1 MPLDVEFDFFLPGG
15 LHARP
20 ASLLRAA
27 ASGFASATRFVNR
40 RNGRVANAKS
50 TLALVATLTR
60 QGDPCALRVD
70 GADEEAAAEA
80 LRRFLRDDLPLAGEP
95 NPASVHPS
103 EALAPLPRAL
113 AAAGV
118 AVFRGVAASGGI
130 ARGRTF
136 AGRGGATPPET
147 GPEATDSP
155 AEEIETLDRAFA
167 RTAAALAAR
176 ASGATNETERAIL
189 TAHLSILEDPEF
201 RSRIEDQI
209 RENGVAAAHAVLATS
224 SHFAGILRASGSVCL
239 EERALDIRDLAGQL
253 VRALAGGPPDAPQ
266 PLLED
271 AILVVEDLA
280 PSELLSFDRRY
291 LRGIALGRGGR
302 TSHTV
307 ILARAAGIPCVTGLG
322 DVGAAAPPGSESIVD
337 GERGLVVARPSPG
350 VLRFYDAE
358 MEKLRRIRSRLEAF
372 RSAPGSTSDGRRIE
386 VGANVASLEEVRLA
400 FANGAEGVGLFRTEF
415 LFMNRAEPPSEE
427 EQLHVYAE
435 AARMAAGRPVIV
447 RTLDAGGDKPVPY
460 LGLPAERNP
469 FLGYRAVRMYAEHR
483 EVVAAQLGAILRASA
498 FGRLKVMVPMVASVE
513 EIREVRALVRRLSD
527 GLSAA
532 GVAHD
537 ARIEVGIMVEIPS
550 AAFALGA
557 LSKEADFFSIGSNDL
572 AQYFFAADRG
582 NERVSRLFGSFH
594 PAFLRLLRK
603 IVDDAHAAGRWI
615 GLCGEMGRDPLAAPL
630 LAGLGLDEISLASPG
645 IPAVKAV
652 LARADSRECRTL
664 LDEALAKESAADV
677 EALVRGFA
685 ESKRDRAL
693 VADGTVRTRA
703 RSRSREEAIRE
714 MIDLLHVAGRIT
726 DPDLVEDAVW
736 RREETASTA
745 VGFGVAIPHAKSPA
759 VRVTSL
765 AFLRFDPPI
774 AWDAPDGEPVRMSIL
789 VAVAAEAEGDAHL
802 RLIASLSRRLMDDSF
817 RQALLDARSDG
828 DVAALLSGVAPEAR
842 P

>member
-1 MPLDVEFDFFLPGG
+1 MPLDVEFDFSLPGG

-27 ASGFASATRFVNR
+27 ASRFASATSFVNR

-95 NPASVHPS
+95 IPASANPS
-103 EALAPLPRAL
+103 EALAALPRAL
-113 AAAGV
+113 SAAGV
-118 AVFRGVAASGGI
+118 TVLRGVAASGGL
-130 ARGRTF
+130 ARGRAF
-136 AGRGGATPPET
+136 ACGGGAPPET
-147 GPEATDSP
+147 RPEPTDSP
-155 AEEIETLDRAFA
+155 AEEIARLDRAFA

-176 ASGATNETERAIL
+176 TSGAVNETERAIL

-209 RENGVAAAHAVLATS
+209 RESGVGSARAVLATS
-224 SHFAGILRASGSVCL
+224 SHFAGILRASGSACL

-266 PLLED
+266 PLFED
-271 AILVVEDLA
+271 AVVVAEDLA
-280 PSELLSFDRRY
+280 PSELLSLDRRY
-291 LRGIALGRGGR
+291 LKGIALGRGGR

-322 DVGAAAPPGSESIVD
+322 DVGAAAPPGSETVVD

-350 VLRFYDAE
+350 VRRFYDAE
-358 MEKLRRIRSRLEAF
+358 IEKLRRIRSRLEAF
-372 RSAPGSTSDGRRIE
+372 RTAPGATADGRRVE

-427 EQLHVYAE
+427 EQLHVYVE

-469 FLGYRAVRMYAEHR
+469 FLGYRAVRMYGEHR

-513 EIREVRALVRRLSD
+513 EIREVRALVQRLSA

-537 ARIEVGIMVEIPS
+537 SGIEVGMMVEIPS

-594 PAFLRLLRK
+594 PAFLRLLLK
-603 IVDDAHAAGRWI
+603 IVDDAHAAGRWV

-652 LARADSRECRTL
+652 LARSDSRECRAL
-664 LDEALAKESAADV
+664 LDEALAAESAAGV
-677 EALVRGFA
+677 EALVRRFA

-693 VADGTVRTRA
+693 VADGTVRTCA

-714 MIDLLHVAGRIT
+714 MVDLLHVAGRIA
-726 DPDLVEDAVW
+726 DPDRVEEAVW
-736 RREETASTA
+736 RREETASTG
-745 VGFGVAIPHAKSPA
+745 VGLGVAIPHAKSAA

-765 AFLRFDPPI
+765 AFLGFDPPI
-774 AWDAPDGEPVRMSIL
+774 PWDAPDGEPVRMAIL
-789 VAVAAEAEGDAHL
+789 VAVAAEAEGNAHL

-828 DVAALLSGVAPEAR
+828 DVAALLSGAAPEAR
-842 P
+842 A